1 MEKRRGLYPEIR
13 PEDSCPDVGTLA
25 RTMRLTH
32 LTLHNWRNFREADFD
47 LRDRMLVVGP
57 NASGK
62 SNLLDALRFLRQVAS
77 PGGGFQR
84 AVESRGGL
92 ARIRCLAARNH
103 NRGRVTMG
111 IEIGD
116 DQQPQEWRYEV
127 TFTREPRGQHR
138 PVIVREWVRRGD
150 ETVLDRPTEHD
161 RQDPERLT
169 QTHLEQ
175 VNANRQFR
183 EIAEFL
189 RSVAYLH
196 LVPQLLRNPE
206 RRGNSGDDPYGSDFL
221 PRMALTPEKTRHRRL
236 LRISAALRAAV
247 PQLDQLELIQDT
259 LGDWHLEARYE
270 HWRPRPARHNEQDF
284 SDGTLR
290 LIGLLWSLL
299 ENPRKKG
306 MRGPLLLEEPELS
319 LHASVVREL
328 PTILSR
334 VRGTGGPQVIL
345 TTHATEMM
353 RDPGL
358 GKDEVVLLTP
368 GAEGTVAATL
378 ASLPDVQP
386 LLDADLSLADIL
398 APKTEPR
405 EVRHLPDRLTGT

>member
-1 MEKRRGLYPEIR
+1 
-13 PEDSCPDVGTLA
+13 
-25 RTMRLTH
+25 MRLTH
-32 LTLHNWRNFREADFD
+32 LTLHNWRNFRQADFD
-47 LRDRMLVVGP
+47 LRDRMLVVGA

-62 SNLLDALRFLRQVAS
+62 SNLLDALRFLRQIAS

-92 ARIRCLAARNH
+92 ARVRCLAARNH

-111 IEIGD
+111 ITIGD
-116 DQQPQEWRYEV
+116 DEQPHQWRYEV

-138 PVIVREWVRRGD
+138 PVVSHERVLKGD
-150 ETVLDRPTEHD
+150 LAVLERPTADDE
-161 RQDPERLT
+161 RDPERLT

-196 LVPQLLRNPE
+196 LVPQLIRNPE
-206 RRGNSGDDPYGSDFL
+206 RADNGRDEAYGSDFL
-221 PRMALTPEKTRHRRL
+221 LRIALTPEKTRNRRL
-236 LRISAALRAAV
+236 QRISAALRAAV
-247 PQLDQLELIQDT
+247 PQLDQLELVQDAV
-259 LGDWHLEARYE
+259 GDWHLEARYE
-270 HWRPRPARHNEQDF
+270 HWRPRPARQNEQDF

-290 LIGLLWSLL
+290 LIGLLWSLV
-299 ENPRKKG
+299 EGPKRKGK
-306 MRGPLLLEEPELS
+306 RGPLLLEEPELS

-334 VRGTGGPQVIL
+334 ARSAGGPQVVL
-345 TTHATEMM
+345 TTHSTEML

-368 GAEGTVAATL
+368 GAEGTVATTL
-378 ASLPDVQP
+378 ASLPDVQA
-386 LLDADLSLADIL
+386 LLDADLSLAEIL
-398 APKTEPR
+398 APKTAPT
-405 EVRHLPDRLTGT
+405 EVHRLPFRLTGT